1 MEHDH
6 FYVQIWS
13 FIIVSWEKNRTYWT
27 FIHDHGGFSSARFDC
42 QMVPPL
48 LKPQAASIY
57 LYIYIS
63 IHIYIYVIIYI
74 CNYMWSIM
82 VHMYRHLPAKWQYV
96 PARLERVRNK
106 ACLPCGSDC
115 SGHSPFL
122 FRTSFLSRQFSVTSW
137 HHWYITI
144 NFSLQ
149 S

>member
-1 MEHDH
+1 MIIFMFKYGASSSFHGKKIEHIGH
-6 FYVQIWS
+6 S
-13 FIIVSWEKNRTYWT
+13 FMITADFPVPGLIARWYLPFLSHKLHLYTY
-27 FIHDHGGFSSARFDC
+27 I
-42 QMVPPL
+42 
-48 LKPQAASIY
+48 SIY
-57 LYIYIS
+57 LY
-63 IHIYIYVIIYI
+63 IYIYVIIYI

-137 HHWYITI
+137 HH
-144 NFSLQ
+144 
-149 S
+149 